1 MTVLQILTAVGEDQ
15 ALVWS
20 GGWLPPRVA
29 DYGDDASFLADAS
42 EFWAAF
48 IEAMRA
54 DGIDDAS
61 LLLAGCLPDHWED
74 AGRERTHAYTAAARE
89 EDA

>member
-1 MTVLQILTAVGEDQ
+1 MLPSMHAARPRLR
-15 ALVWS
+15 
-20 GGWLPPRVA
+20 WLPPRVA

-48 IEAMRA
+48 TASMRA
-54 DGIDDAS
+54 DGVDDAS

-74 AGRERTHAYTAAARE
+74 AGRERTDAYTAADWEKSA
-89 EDA
+89 